1 MAFALVCGTVL
12 DGTGADPVE
21 NGTVVVD
28 DGRIASGGGP
38 IPEGATR
45 VDVMGLTVMPGL
57 IDCHVHIANH
67 HILDSTV
74 WLKETNI
81 LATARATVYARQMLL
96 GGFTTIRDAGAI
108 RNVAIGL
115 GQAIDARIVPGP
127 RVLACGQYLAMLG
140 RDSWGKFRPE
150 FQNNM
155 EVEVVGTDEARR
167 AARQQIR
174 LGAKCIKV
182 QATGIGAGAD
192 RVQLTA
198 EEMAAAVEEAHHAG
212 LHAFSHATNAP
223 GAHNAVLAGVDSVE
237 HGNDMTE
244 ETVAMMA
251 ERGTYFCPTV
261 SFAHRAEVE
270 PETMRASDGFKERIR
285 ERASRRRESFETA
298 MHYGIRFVNGSD
310 AAGLDDVWHHDAAFE
325 LVAMVGYGLTPM
337 QAVVAAASN
346 AADLLRLPIGR
357 LEAGRV
363 ADVIVVDGKP
373 WEDVT
378 CLRDRSK
385 IRLVGKAG
393 EVYRDEI
400 EIGLPLSP
408 LMDGDGGPA
417 ARLPA

>member
-1 MAFALVCGTVL
+1 VSYALVGGTLL

-21 NGTVVVD
+21 NTTVVVE
-28 DGRIASGGGP
+28 DGKIAAVGGSVP
-38 IPEGATR
+38 DGAAA
-45 VDVMGLTVMPGL
+45 VDVSGLTIMPGL
-57 IDCHVHIANH
+57 VDCHVHIANH
-67 HILDSTV
+67 HILDSME
-74 WLKETNI
+74 WLKETNT

-150 FQNNM
+150 VQNNM
-155 EVEVVGTDEARR
+155 EVEVVGVDEARR

-192 RVQLTA
+192 RVQLTE

-212 LHAFSHATNAP
+212 LHAFSHATNQP
-223 GAHNAVLAGVDSVE
+223 GAWNAVRAGVDSLE

-244 ETVAMMA
+244 ETVALMA
-251 ERGTYFCPTV
+251 EQGTYFCPTV
-261 SFAHRAEVE
+261 SFTHRAFVE
-270 PETMRASDGFKERIR
+270 PERMVTPAARFERIR
-285 ERASRRRESFETA
+285 GRAVRRRESFEAA
-298 MHYGIRFVNGSD
+298 MQYGIRFVNGSD

-325 LVAMVGYGLTPM
+325 LIGMVAFGLTPM
-337 QAVVAAASN
+337 QAVVAATSN
-346 AADLLRLPIGR
+346 AADLLKLPIGR
-357 LEAGRV
+357 VEAGKL
-363 ADVIVVDGKP
+363 ADLIAVDGRP
-373 WEDVT
+373 WEDVA

-385 IRLVGKAG
+385 IRLVAKDG
-393 EVYRDEI
+393 ELYRDEI
-400 EIGLPLSP
+400 GTGLPLSP
-408 LMDGDGGPA
+408 LMDADGGLSA
-417 ARLPA
+417 GLPA